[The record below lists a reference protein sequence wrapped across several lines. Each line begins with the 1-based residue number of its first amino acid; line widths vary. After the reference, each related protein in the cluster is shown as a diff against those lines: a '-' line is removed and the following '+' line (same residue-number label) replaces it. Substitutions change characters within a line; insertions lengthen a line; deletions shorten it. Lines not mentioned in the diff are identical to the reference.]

1 MTQNATE
8 MLDRIAKGSTDLVVD
23 YVAQGGAA
31 GSVDRSAL
39 MGSCAYY
46 GDLTA
51 IKYLMSLGETLAT
64 IGDRPLFNA
73 AFFAHHRLCQF
84 LIEQGFDAN
93 AAEPDTGETALHAA
107 TSKLNGPAYDE
118 TLRVLIAGGANVN
131 AVTKPGVETGTLM
144 RDVVTRGET
153 PLHRAAA
160 FGSTVSI
167 RILLD
172 AGAVIDAKD
181 ANGETPLGWASWH
194 RRPIAILGLL
204 CYGPFIG
211 TITKRHLEQDQAY
224 QLGAG

>member
-1 MTQNATE
+1 MTQNATG

-23 YVAQGGAA
+23 YVAQAGAA
-31 GSVDRSAL
+31 GSVDRSGL
-39 MGSCAYY
+39 MGSCVYY

-64 IGDRPLFNA
+64 IGERPLFNA

-107 TSKLNGPAYDE
+107 TSKLNGPDYDE

-160 FGSTVSI
+160 FGSTVTI

-172 AGAVIDAKD
+172 AGAVIDVKD

-204 CYGPFIG
+204 CYGPYVG
-211 TITKRHLEQDQAY
+211 TITKRHLEQDQTY

>member
-1 MTQNATE
+1 V
-8 MLDRIAKGSTDLVVD
+8 DDLHP
-23 YVAQGGAA
+23 
-31 GSVDRSAL
+31 
-39 MGSCAYY
+39 
-46 GDLTA
+46 
-51 IKYLMSLGETLAT
+51 LGET
-64 IGDRPLFNA
+64 G
-73 AFFAHHRLCQF
+73 C
-84 LIEQGFDAN
+84 
-93 AAEPDTGETALHAA
+93 GE
-107 TSKLNGPAYDE
+107 
-118 TLRVLIAGGANVN
+118 VL
-131 AVTKPGVETGTLM
+131 PLM

-211 TITKRHLEQDQAY
+211 AITKRHLEQDQAY

>member
-1 MTQNATE
+1 MAQNAPG
-8 MLDRIAKGSTDLVVD
+8 MLDRIAKGWTDLVVD
-23 YVAQGGAA
+23 YVAQGGAVN
-31 GSVDRSAL
+31 GTSL
-39 MGSCAYY
+39 MQSCVYY

-51 IKYLMSLGETLAT
+51 VKYLMAQGETLAT
-64 IGDRPLFNA
+64 IGERPLFNA

-84 LIEQGFDAN
+84 LIEQGYDPN
-93 AAEPDTGETALHAA
+93 AAEPDTGETALHAV
-107 TSKLNGPAYDE
+107 TSKLDRPACDG

-160 FGSTVSI
+160 FGTTVSI

-172 AGAVIDAKD
+172 AGAVIDTKD

-194 RRPIAILGLL
+194 RRPIAILRLL
-204 CYGPFIG
+204 CYGPYVA
-211 TITKRHLEQDQAY
+211 TITKRHLEQDLTY
-224 QLGAG
+224 QLGGG